1 VFNGAKTTR
10 VAIRNRE
17 RFSSTG
23 LPLAS
28 TSVEKRLQSRFLSRL
43 GKMGPGGV
51 IFLFFKQESFHFILF
66 EGFVLAQH
74 SHLFPPTHFFFCLVA
89 LRLCLFLFLFFL
101 SVFFLNKNCL
111 ITIQIFFCT
120 A

>member
-1 VFNGAKTTR
+1 VFNVAKTTR

-43 GKMGPGGV
+43 GKMGHGGV
-51 IFLFFKQESFHFILF
+51 IFLFLSKNLF
-66 EGFVLAQH
+66 TLSCLRDLCWRSIH
-74 SHLFPPTHFFFCLVA
+74 TCSHRT
-89 LRLCLFLFLFFL
+89 FFL
-101 SVFFLNKNCL
+101 LFSSSPFVFVFFK
-111 ITIQIFFCT
+111 IFFYFKKIKIV
-120 A
+120 

>member
-1 VFNGAKTTR
+1 VFNVAKTTR

-17 RFSSTG
+17 RFSPAG

-43 GKMGPGGV
+43 GKMGHGGV

-74 SHLFPPTHFFFCLVA
+74 SHLFPPPHFFFCLVV
-89 LRLCLFLFLFFL
+89 LRLFF
-101 SVFFLNKNCL
+101 FFP
-111 ITIQIFFCT
+111 FF
-120 A
+120 